1 MNAMQIREQE
11 RRLAALTFDQ
21 SPCRAFQLFPEDGD
35 GDEWIDIK
43 PGKDGESFLTYWML
57 TEARRRLQLVGLSEL
72 EPGVWTLA
80 LHFSGDRWASY
91 TLRAVACSS
100 WSGVLFPLA
109 DMVKNLPEG
118 VVLDPE
124 ELDFALEL
132 ETDLIGLALPGAS
145 WTVLWFLA
153 SDYNEYEVERLAK
166 KLEDPFQRAA
176 YLQERSPLTGLPRP
190 VLTLEHPN
198 AVPLERIQFLPPQ
211 PGIEVDPDPDTSQ
224 RLFKEH
230 WILRLLNP
238 PEKDHCHDD
247 FK

>member
-21 SPCRAFQLFPEDGD
+21 SPCRAFRIYPDDGD
-35 GDEWIDIK
+35 GDEWIDLK
-43 PGKDGESFLTYWML
+43 PGEGGEAFLTYWMR
-57 TEARRRLQLVGLSEL
+57 TEATRRLQLVGLTEL
-72 EPGVWTLA
+72 EPGVWTMA
-80 LHFSGDRWASY
+80 LHFSGDRWAAY

-124 ELDFALEL
+124 EFDFALEL
-132 ETDLIGLALPGAS
+132 ETDLIGLALPGES
-145 WTVLWFLA
+145 WTVLGFLA
-153 SDYNEYEVERLAK
+153 SDYNEYEIERLAK
-166 KLEDPFQRAA
+166 QLEDPYQRAA

-190 VLTLEHPN
+190 ALKLEHPN

-211 PGIEVDPDPDTSQ
+211 PGIEVDPDPETSK

-230 WILRLLNP
+230 WILRLLNL